1 MWSQAVP
8 SGCYVKKKFCD
19 GGHLGYP
26 IDEKHIFFSTALHGI
41 LLPCQARIYQQYLCK
56 LLVITTKQVIIT
68 ALQVTITTLSS
79 Q

>member
-26 IDEKHIFFSTALHGI
+26 IDEKHIFFDGLAWYITSMSSKNIVMDNFRCIFFLGYGQHTIKSYL
-41 LLPCQARIYQQYLCK
+41 QNRFRI
-56 LLVITTKQVIIT
+56 V
-68 ALQVTITTLSS
+68 
-79 Q
+79 